1 MPGASIAETGR
12 ITDFV
17 VAGGGCFGSYHTRQL
32 VKGIRRGR
40 LPADRVLV
48 VDRNANCAASVE
60 FAGEPL
66 VEIAPGDW
74 VSYLGGYLETA
85 RAAEAHLVPPPIGP
99 HVALEWLKLAL
110 AFGAGEATLEET
122 PLGRRAG
129 LPYEHLD
136 SRGNFFLSHAGW
148 LCPTNCYEPEVCPAT
163 RGPRDWS
170 MPETVRSLAADARP
184 DLDGV
189 MVFHSRHLGYGISTI
204 PMRGL
209 LEARDRAVALAA
221 AGEAHVMVAT
231 VSHCHGV
238 LGVLRLPSGAGT
250 GQPQAAISVAK

>member
-1 MPGASIAETGR
+1 M
-12 ITDFV
+12 
-17 VAGGGCFGSYHTRQL
+17 AGGGCFGSYHTRQL
-32 VKGIRRGR
+32 VKGISRGR
-40 LPADRVLV
+40 LPAERVLV
-48 VDRNANCAASVE
+48 VDRNADCAASVE

-66 VEIAPGDW
+66 VKIALGDW

-110 AFGAGEATLEET
+110 AFGAGEATLEQT
-122 PLGRRAG
+122 PLGRGAG

-163 RGPRDWS
+163 KGPRDWS
-170 MPETVRSLAADARP
+170 MPETVRSLASDARP

-189 MVFHSRHLGYGISTI
+189 MVLHSRHLGYGISTI
-204 PMRGL
+204 PMREL
-209 LEARDRAVALAA
+209 LGARDRAVALAA
-221 AGEAHVMVAT
+221 VGEAHIMVAT

-238 LGVLRLPSGAGT
+238 LGVLRLPLGAGA
-250 GQPQAAISVAK
+250 GRPQAAISVAK